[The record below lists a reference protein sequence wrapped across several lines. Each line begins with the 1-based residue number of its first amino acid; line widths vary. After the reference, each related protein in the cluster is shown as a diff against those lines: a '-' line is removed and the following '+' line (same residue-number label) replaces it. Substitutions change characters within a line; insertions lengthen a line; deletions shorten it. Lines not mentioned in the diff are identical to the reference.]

1 MTKIQPFGCDVR
13 KASDEER
20 RELLRLLNE
29 YEKLNWVACGSWTGN
44 YYYYFGIK
52 NDGKT
57 DAFCVEKFA
66 KEDFTRIIPI
76 SEGIAILKQALGEE
90 EQPKENDGWISV
102 KDRLPKIGKDY
113 LVTDGQA
120 CMVSAFR
127 VEKQAWDFW
136 YLTFWSSDHVTHWMP
151 LPKRP
156 NS

>member
-13 KASDEER
+13 KASDEEKR
-20 RELLRLLNE
+20 EFLELLDRYAPFEHGSPSGQSNF
-29 YEKLNWVACGSWTGN
+29 YGITRSGSW
-44 YYYYFGIK
+44 
-52 NDGKT
+52 DGYMRKYS
-57 DAFCVEKFA
+57 A
-66 KEDFTRIIPI
+66 KGSFKQIIPI

-127 VEKQAWDFW
+127 VKKQAWDFW
-136 YLTFWSSDHVTHWMP
+136 SLTFWSSDHVTHWMP